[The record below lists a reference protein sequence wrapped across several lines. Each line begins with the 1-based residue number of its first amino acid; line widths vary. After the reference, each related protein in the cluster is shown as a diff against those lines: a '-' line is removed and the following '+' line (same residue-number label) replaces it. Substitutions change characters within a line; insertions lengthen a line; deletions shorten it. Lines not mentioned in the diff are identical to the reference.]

1 VSHVA
6 SKTVKSRATKSH
18 KRQADRTRSKKSRAA
33 AQLKV
38 GRRPSM
44 QKITTFLTFNDQAEE
59 AMKLYTSI
67 FRHSKILSLSHY
79 GEEGPGPKG
88 TVMSGTFEL
97 EGQPFIALNGGP
109 YFTFAQGISLFV
121 NCESQAEVDDLWEK
135 LSEGGEKQPCGWLK
149 DRFGVSWQ
157 IIPSV
162 LGEMLQDK
170 DPRRAGRVMQA
181 MLKMEKIDIKALQQA
196 YDSR

>member
-1 VSHVA
+1 
-6 SKTVKSRATKSH
+6 
-18 KRQADRTRSKKSRAA
+18 
-33 AQLKV
+33 
-38 GRRPSM
+38 M